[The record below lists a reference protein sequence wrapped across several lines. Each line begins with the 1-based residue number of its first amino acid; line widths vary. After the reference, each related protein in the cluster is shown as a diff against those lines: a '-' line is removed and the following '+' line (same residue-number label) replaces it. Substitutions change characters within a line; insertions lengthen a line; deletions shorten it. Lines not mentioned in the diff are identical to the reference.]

1 MKSEQTDNVFFRFF
15 CIELL
20 IERTEINDKKILK

>member
-15 CIELL
+15 FIELL